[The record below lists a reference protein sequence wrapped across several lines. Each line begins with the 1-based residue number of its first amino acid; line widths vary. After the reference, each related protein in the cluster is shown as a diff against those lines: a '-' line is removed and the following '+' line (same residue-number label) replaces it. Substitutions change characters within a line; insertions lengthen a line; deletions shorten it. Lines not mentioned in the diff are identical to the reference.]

1 MFALFL
7 EKILNAKKKEV
18 ERKKSNLS
26 LDKLKEKL
34 RKVPPPR
41 NFKKSVFCRKGP
53 SIIAEIKRFS
63 PSAGILR
70 EDLDLSY
77 FARVYEKNGASAIS
91 VLIDGK
97 FFGGNL
103 KDLSEVRKASSLP
116 VLAKEFIIDEYQIFE
131 ARLYGADA
139 VLLIARVLDKK
150 KLSRLY
156 QLAKGLKI
164 SPVIEV
170 HSPEDVEKISH
181 LSSPLIIGINNRDLE
196 SFEVNLDVTEKI
208 LPLLSRSHLVISESG
223 IKTSADIRVLREKG
237 IRAFLVG
244 EAILRSSN
252 PASKLRQL
260 CHG

>member
-1 MFALFL
+1 
-7 EKILNAKKKEV
+7 
-18 ERKKSNLS
+18 S

-53 SIIAEIKRFS
+53 GIIAEIKRFS

-181 LSSPLIIGINNRDLE
+181 LPPPLIIGINNRDLE

>member
-53 SIIAEIKRFS
+53 GIIAEIKRFS

-70 EDLDLSY
+70 EDLDPSY

-181 LSSPLIIGINNRDLE
+181 LPPPLIIGINNRDLE